1 MLPATS
7 IVMVLFNVITGHC
20 SHPLYFGLK
29 QNYWFQF
36 VSFHIHDL
44 GVETEV
50 AISELHEVSLFFNSL
65 ILILTFEN

>member
-29 QNYWFQF
+29 QNSWFQF

-44 GVETEV
+44 ETEV
-50 AISELHEVSLFFNSL
+50 AISELHEVSLFFISS
-65 ILILTFEN
+65 IILTLEN

>member
-7 IVMVLFNVITGHC
+7 IVIVLFNVITGHC

-50 AISELHEVSLFFNSL
+50 AISELHEVSLFFISS
-65 ILILTFEN
+65 IILTFEN